1 MTDLQKAGLWKRI
14 SAALFDFIL
23 LAMLVIGATAG
34 LSAMFG
40 YDGYVNEVTAAYERY
55 SAEYNVDLDDRMTES
70 QFSQLPED
78 VQERYLEA
86 MKALNEDVGAVRAFT
101 MARHLPLLCITF
113 GVLFGVLLME
123 FAIPLM
129 FGNGQTLGKKVFGV
143 ALMRVD
149 GVKLTALQLFVRTI
163 LGKFAVELMIPIF
176 IFVNLLFFGNIS
188 LISIAVLLLLVIGQ
202 IVCLIMTRT
211 WSVLHDVM
219 AGTVAVD
226 MASQMIFDTKEDQIE
241 YLKKI
246 HAKEAK
252 EASY

>member
-1 MTDLQKAGLWKRI
+1 MLDLQKASLWKRV

-23 LAMLVIGATAG
+23 LGILVIGAVAG
-34 LSAMFG
+34 LSMAFG
-40 YDGYVNEVTAAYERY
+40 YEGYVNEVTAAYERY
-55 SAEYNVDLDDRMTES
+55 SAEYDVEMPLTET
-70 QFSQLPED
+70 QFHRLTED
-78 VQERYLEA
+78 EQNRYLEA
-86 MKALNEDVGAVRAFT
+86 QKALNEDADAVRSYT
-101 MARHLPLLCITF
+101 MAQQLPLLFVTF

-123 FAIPLM
+123 FVVPLM
-129 FGNGQTLGKKVFGV
+129 FGNGQTLGKKIFGV

-176 IFVNLLFFGNIS
+176 IFINLYFFGKIS
-188 LISIAVLLLLVIGQ
+188 LIGVAVLVLLVIGQ

-226 MASQMIFDTKEDQIE
+226 MASQMIFETKEEQIE
-241 YLKKI
+241 YIKKH
-246 HAKEAK
+246 HAQEATD
-252 EASY
+252 ASY